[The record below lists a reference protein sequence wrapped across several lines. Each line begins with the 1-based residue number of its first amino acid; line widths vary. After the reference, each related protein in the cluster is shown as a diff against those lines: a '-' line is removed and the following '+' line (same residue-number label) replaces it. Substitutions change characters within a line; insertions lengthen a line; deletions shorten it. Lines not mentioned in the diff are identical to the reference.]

1 MRTNVLKKLTGFLLL
16 IFLGFSVT
24 FLTDCKGHVDIDD
37 ITDSI
42 QNCSPPFVVNFYPH
56 AQYGNRDL
64 EFTWDFG
71 DGSAVSHD
79 KEPVHI
85 YTESKIYQVTLTI
98 RQKEAM
104 ETKSMALYL
113 TPDSVAPY
121 SDWDYASK
129 ADSLWAP
136 AYVEF
141 QNYSKHATNY
151 YWQFGDGETSIQRDP
166 IHIYESQ
173 GTYTT
178 VLGAICNTDT
188 SKYSRQ
194 MVIKPVPTD
203 ILVDQVTVWMPSQYI
218 GTNIWVNIWYAG
230 HLEDEG
236 PVATA
241 VSSFPITFNMTTNLY
256 WFNGNYN
263 SDLLEFE
270 VWSSINNGDPEKI
283 FSVESRDLQFE
294 YYPNVIG
301 YDDGYGFKYE
311 ALLEYRN

>member
-1 MRTNVLKKLTGFLLL
+1 MKTSVQKKLTGVLILFLV
-16 IFLGFSVT
+16 GFTSV
-24 FLTDCKGHVDIDD
+24 FFSDCKGRVEIDD

-56 AQYGNRDL
+56 ATYGSRDL
-64 EFTWDFG
+64 EFTWTFG
-71 DGSAVSHD
+71 DGTESHE

-85 YTESKIYQVTLTI
+85 YNEYGTFQVTLTI

-104 ETKSMALYL
+104 ESKSYYLYL
-113 TPDSVAPY
+113 IPDSVAPF
-121 SDWDYASK
+121 SDWDYASR

-141 QNYSKHATNY
+141 QNYSKHTTHY
-151 YWQFGDGETSIQRDP
+151 LWEFGDGETSTDKNP
-166 IHIYESQ
+166 IHIYDTQ

-178 VLGAICNTDT
+178 LLNAMCNDDT

-194 MVIKPVPTD
+194 MVIKPAPTD
-203 ILVDQVTVWMPSQYI
+203 ILIDRVTVWMPNQYL
-218 GTNIWVNIWYAG
+218 GTDIWVNIWYAG

-236 PVATA
+236 SVATA
-241 VSSFPITFNMTTNLY
+241 VTSFPITFNVAENLY

-270 VWSSINNGDPEKI
+270 VWSSMNDGDPERI
-283 FSVESRDLQFE
+283 FRIESRDLQLE
-294 YYPNVIG
+294 YYPDIIG